1 LFILPEALMSDPNQ
15 AFPTW
20 PPSNPNGR
28 AEKNGFRASFYPGFV
43 RRLAVRSPDGTETEL
58 YRQSETFFLPP
69 GQNKPWAT
77 STVEFTQPDGRRI
90 VLQMDDP
97 DQLVDRIE
105 IHFKAGGSA
114 GAVPIATP
122 GDALFK
128 GEPPAAEG
136 GVVLVL
142 EDGVVLC
149 PPLCPETGPT

>member
-1 LFILPEALMSDPNQ
+1 MSDPNQ
-15 AFPTW
+15 AFPTR

-28 AEKNGFRASFYPGFV
+28 AEKDGFKASFYPGFV

-77 STVEFTQPDGRRI
+77 STVEFTRPDGRRI
-90 VLQMDDP
+90 VMQMDDP

-105 IHFKAGGSA
+105 IHFKANASA
-114 GAVPIATP
+114 RAVPLGEA
-122 GDALFK
+122 GDALF
-128 GEPPAAEG
+128 GGDPPSTEA
-136 GVVLVL
+136 GVVLVM

-149 PPLCPETGPT
+149 PPLCPEVRPT